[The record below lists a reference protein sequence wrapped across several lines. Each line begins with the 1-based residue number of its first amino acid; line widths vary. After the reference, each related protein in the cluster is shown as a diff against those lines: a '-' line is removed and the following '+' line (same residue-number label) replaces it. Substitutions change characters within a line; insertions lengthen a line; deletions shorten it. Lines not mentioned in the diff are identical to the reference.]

1 MSDGFPYRELYHY
14 DSGRSLVM
22 DEVSGDIFYSKSLTH
37 YDRAVYEF
45 LSTNSDRHVPRVIRL
60 IDQEDGKLTVIEEYI
75 RGNTFDTV
83 IDDPDMPKN
92 DKLSYFIDL
101 LEGLKFLHSAPKPII
116 HRDLKPSNIM
126 VRDKGQVVIID
137 YDAAKVYKPGE
148 DKDTVAL
155 GTEGRAAPEQYGFM
169 QSDVRT
175 DIYAVGRMLKDAF
188 PSDARIQKIADKA
201 MSFDPDGRYENA
213 GQFENALLRRV
224 SVNAN
229 LKPLFPPPGF
239 RTMTWWKVPLAVM
252 GYPLMIYIGLGIST
266 READPMENLITKIF
280 FLIYWFTV
288 VDITNSWTGIYD
300 VLPFIDDK
308 RIYIRWPVKLIY
320 SITAFFVMLIPFILA
335 SGLAKIIPSWFNN

>member
-201 MSFDPDGRYENA
+201 MSFNPDGRYENA
-213 GQFENALLRRV
+213 GQVENALLRRV

-239 RTMTWWKVPLAVM
+239 RTMTWWKVPLAVA
-252 GYPLMIYIGLGIST
+252 GYFFFMYCCLTLQVDDAPAIEVYTT
-266 READPMENLITKIF
+266 RVFYLIFCLSAI
-280 FLIYWFTV
+280 
-288 VDITNSWTGIYD
+288 DMCNSWTGIYD
-300 VLPFIDDK
+300 TFPFINDK
-308 RIYIRWPVKLIY
+308 RIYIRYPVRILYVIGAFLLMYLTLTLTIGVERHLI
-320 SITAFFVMLIPFILA
+320 L
-335 SGLAKIIPSWFNN
+335 